1 MPTAAENLIT
11 RRDAICSE
19 LAALTSSKAGG
30 APNTSGGESMDHVGY
45 KDGLY
50 RELDKINQ
58 QLAQLGGDWELSSEV
73 Y

>member
-1 MPTAAENLIT
+1 MPTAQENLT
-11 RRDAICSE
+11 ARRDAICTE
-19 LAALTSSKAGG
+19 LAALTSAKPGG

-50 RELDKINQ
+50 RELAQINQ
-58 QLAQLGGDWELSSEV
+58 QIAQIGGDWEIIQEV